1 MTYDEPEGGEII
13 IEVYDYFDMNIG
25 DYTARPYE
33 TGEPIATGTKYRVTF
48 YADEEYALTG
58 AYVNDEKVFEAPATD
73 EAAEFG
79 YTGTVWGETNFRM
92 ETVLI
97 NSVDGVYAEPVQM
110 YVYSVDGM
118 LIRSCMAK
126 SVDEA
131 VDGLAQGLYIVN
143 GEKVL
148 VEE

>member
-1 MTYDEPEGGEII
+1 
-13 IEVYDYFDMNIG
+13 
-25 DYTARPYE
+25 
-33 TGEPIATGTKYRVTF
+33 
-48 YADEEYALTG
+48 
-58 AYVNDEKVFEAPATD
+58 
-73 EAAEFG
+73 
-79 YTGTVWGETNFRM
+79 M